1 MITGSTG
8 VVEIY
13 LGNPYLYYV
22 EGSLFIAFFPKL
34 DKLPARQ
41 SGQQGLS
48 T

>member
-1 MITGSTG
+1 MTAGSTG
-8 VVEIY
+8 VAEIY

-22 EGSLFIAFFPKL
+22 EGSLFIAFFLKL
-34 DKLPARQ
+34 DKLLARQ